1 MGRKTMLLYMEGS
14 KVYCV
19 VCLQSNLADYIQIQ
33 NSILFIL
40 LRCDN
45 LINLKFSC
53 KSLLGDS

>member
-1 MGRKTMLLYMEGS
+1 MLLYMEGS
-14 KVYCV
+14 NVYCV